1 MTRQPT
7 LARQICIYCAS
18 KRHCLGC
25 AAGCA
30 FVQFAK
36 WSQAEAAMEAHNSK
50 TRLGTSEVPLVVK
63 FADAKR
69 KDPTPHHVR
78 PPFIL
83 TGAQSS
89 VDLSHV
95 VSVAHGLLIVPVKK
109 ECPQKGTFGLKW
121 LVSCSVQTGACL
133 LISCL
138 ICRCKCMV
146 AGWADHWGLGI

>member
-1 MTRQPT
+1 MTGQPT
-7 LARQICIYCAS
+7 SAGQICIHGAS
-18 KRHCLGC
+18 RSQLWGC

-78 PPFIL
+78 PPFTLI
-83 TGAQSS
+83 GAHSS
-89 VDLSHV
+89 ADLSHV
-95 VSVAHGLLIVPVKK
+95 VSVAIGLHIVPVKK
-109 ECPQKGTFGLKW
+109 TGQRKGLW
-121 LVSCSVQTGACL
+121 S
-133 LISCL
+133 
-138 ICRCKCMV
+138 
-146 AGWADHWGLGI
+146 